1 MVKEYGRKNA
11 GNCIQI
17 RMDLTVDLPIEAA
30 NEVERLGILNFDEC
44 VYDENTG
51 RLKASVSTTLY
62 REGA

>member
-1 MVKEYGRKNA
+1 MVNEYGRKNA

-30 NEVERLGILNFDEC
+30 NEVERLGILKFDEC

>member
-30 NEVERLGILNFDEC
+30 NEVERLGILKFDEC